1 MKRLRFPDDL
11 EADYQVH
18 LSAEKTHAAWW
29 TNVLGALLFMT
40 YGILDVWA
48 LPFRFQA
55 VWILRI
61 IVVLL
66 IFVVALLLRYFETV
80 FMRHYNLIIGVEYL
94 LAGLAIEGM
103 IYLAAPSDVAWNI
116 HYVGLLL
123 ICMAMYS
130 WTFLRVE
137 VTIPIG
143 VLLLALYVL
152 VAIGHQDMSRPKA
165 WFILV
170 SNCFLLVS
178 ANIIGMTSQQMR
190 AHFSR
195 ENYILQRSLESKLE
209 VASIERRQSE
219 FLAKHDLLTGLPNRR
234 YLLQRI
240 NEMIEEANR
249 KNEPIAVLFLDL
261 DGFKPINDTYGH
273 ETGDTVLQILS
284 SRLQSRVRRGDMV
297 ARLGGDEFVVAL
309 TVPAKNLMTVTN
321 RLAQEIILALNE
333 PIMIQDFRL
342 RIFASVGVALY
353 PHDGTTANAL
363 LSVADERMYQAKRAG
378 KNRVS
383 IALSA

>member
-1 MKRLRFPDDL
+1 MKRLRFSDDL

-18 LSAEKTHAAWW
+18 LGPEKVHAAQW
-29 TNVLGALLFMT
+29 TSVLGALLFMA
-40 YGILDVWA
+40 YGVLDVWV
-48 LPFRFQA
+48 LPFRFQT

-61 IVVLL
+61 LVVLL
-66 IFVVALLLRYFETV
+66 IFVVVLFLRYSETI
-80 FMRHYNLIIGVEYL
+80 FMRHYNLIIGGEYL
-94 LAGLAIEGM
+94 LAGLAVEGM

-123 ICMAMYS
+123 ICMALYS

-143 VLLLALYVL
+143 TLLLALYVL
-152 VAIGHQDMSRPKA
+152 IAISHQDISRPNT
-165 WFILV
+165 WFILA
-170 SNCFLLVS
+170 SNCFLLIS
-178 ANIIGMTSQQMR
+178 ANIIGITSQQMR

-195 ENYILQRSLESKLE
+195 ENYLLQQSLETKLE
-209 VASIERRQSE
+209 LASMERQQSE

-240 NEMIEEANR
+240 NEMIKEANR
-249 KNEPIAVLFLDL
+249 KNELVAILFLDL

-273 ETGDTVLQILS
+273 ETGDMVLQILS
-284 SRLQSRVRRGDMV
+284 SRLQSRVRHDDMV

-309 TVPAKNLMTVTN
+309 TVPAKNITTVTN
-321 RLAQEIILALNE
+321 RLAQEILLSLNE
-333 PIMIQDFRL
+333 PIMIEDFRL
-342 RIFASVGVALY
+342 HIFASVGGAYY
-353 PHDGTTANAL
+353 PCDGTTADAL
-363 LSVADERMYQAKRAG
+363 LSAADGRMYQAKRAG
-378 KNRVS
+378 KNKVS